1 MYPSCSEYALYAIDK
16 HGALIGWI
24 MTIDRLMRCGRDDI
38 YLSPEIMVKG
48 QWKIYD
54 TVEQNDFWWALANTD
69 NAFKR
74 QIKQSREWEISIE

>member
-1 MYPSCSEYALYAIDK
+1 MYPSCSEYALSAISK

-24 MTIDRLMRCGRDDI
+24 MTIDRLMRCGRDEI
-38 YLSPEIMVKG
+38 YLSPEIMVNG

-54 TVEQNDFWWALANTD
+54 TVEQNDFWWASANTD